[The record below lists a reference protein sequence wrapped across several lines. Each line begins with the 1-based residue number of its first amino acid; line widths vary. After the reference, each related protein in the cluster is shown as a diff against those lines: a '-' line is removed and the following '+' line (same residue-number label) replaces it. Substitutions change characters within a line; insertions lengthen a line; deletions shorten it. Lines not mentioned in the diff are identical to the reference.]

1 MIVGIIQND
10 RIRWWPIYHDD
21 QECVG
26 KIQLSIGS
34 TITSDET
41 NHIKVSFYH
50 PNSTGKNFYSKS
62 WFQISD
68 FIFLFKLRVVW
79 QCLYDLKLIE

>member
-1 MIVGIIQND
+1 MLFDLNGLITQAD

-21 QECVG
+21 QECIG

-41 NHIKVSFYH
+41 NHIKVSFSI
-50 PNSTGKNFYSKS
+50 STE
-62 WFQISD
+62 
-68 FIFLFKLRVVW
+68 LRNVFSAKF
-79 QCLYDLKLIE
+79 D